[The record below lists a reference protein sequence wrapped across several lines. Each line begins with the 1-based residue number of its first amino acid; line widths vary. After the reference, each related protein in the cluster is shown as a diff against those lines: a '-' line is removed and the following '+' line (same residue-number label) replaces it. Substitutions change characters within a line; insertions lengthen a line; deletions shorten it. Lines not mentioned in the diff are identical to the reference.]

1 MPSSCLQAQLV
12 SSLVSSSRGL
22 FTHRGHLDELEIRIL
37 ELELEF
43 CCDCNSS
50 LLQSP
55 LCPGTG
61 ELVNGNSIPVIPS
74 PSDNFF
80 SKLNMKMIV

>member
-61 ELVNGNSIPVIPS
+61 ELVMAIPFQLFQVPVIIFFPS
-74 PSDNFF
+74 
-80 SKLNMKMIV
+80 